1 MPDEATPLF
10 RPGRT
15 PSDGGENTPRHR
27 REGHF
32 DDADQWH
39 EAAEDSRLLGSA

>member
-10 RPGRT
+10 RTGRSAAE
-15 PSDGGENTPRHR
+15 SDKDAPRHR

-32 DDADQWH
+32 DGADQWH
-39 EAAEDSRLLGSA
+39 DVAEDSRLLGSA